1 MDFNTIKYEE
11 KGKTALLTLNRPDK
25 LNAWT
30 PLMAEELAKAIN
42 KANEDESIG
51 AIVMTGEG
59 KGFCA
64 GADIEETFQTRID
77 GNDPGN
83 DTQSGSGGMPK
94 NVDWVNLIRESKP
107 MIAAVNGAAVGI
119 GITMILPFD
128 IIIASEKAK
137 FGMFFIQMGLVP
149 ELASSH
155 FLVQRMGFGKA
166 SEMCLSGRLIE
177 AKEAERSGLID
188 FLSTEENLLKDAMEK
203 AEFIGNNPNPQLKM
217 VKELLTKN
225 GSEIDLKKAQERESE
240 LLRECW
246 KTEEHKE
253 AVKKFSPLSGK
264 NLPFSSLS
272 DKILKAENKKKK

>member
-1 MDFNTIKYEE
+1 MNFETILYE
-11 KGKTALLTLNRPDK
+11 KKNNSALITLNRPEK

-30 PLMAEELAKAIN
+30 PFMAEELASAIN
-42 KANEDESIG
+42 EANKDSSVG
-51 AIVMTGEG
+51 AIVMTGAG

-77 GNDPGN
+77 GK
-83 DTQSGSGGMPK
+83 GSGGMPK
-94 NVDWVNLIRESKP
+94 HVNWVKLIRESKP

-119 GITMILPFD
+119 GITMVLPFD
-128 IIIASEKAK
+128 IIMASEKAK

-166 SEMCLSGRLIE
+166 SEMCLSGRLVKAEE
-177 AKEAERSGLID
+177 AKESNLID
-188 FLSTEENLLKDAMEK
+188 FITSEDELLSEAMNK
-203 AEFIGNNPNPQLKM
+203 ADEIGANPNPQLKM
-217 VKELLTKN
+217 VKELLSLN
-225 GSEIDLKKAQERESE
+225 GSEVDLEKAQERESA

-253 AVKKFSPLSGK
+253 AVKKFLEK
-264 NLPFSSLS
+264 T
-272 DKILKAENKKKK
+272 

>member
-1 MDFNTIKYEE
+1 MNFTTIKYE
-11 KGKTALLTLNRPDK
+11 KKDKTALLTLNRPEK

-30 PLMAEELAKAIN
+30 PLMAEELAKAI
-42 KANEDESIG
+42 EDSNTDKSIG
-51 AIVMTGEG
+51 AIVMTGSG

-77 GNDPGN
+77 GKDPGN

-94 NVDWVNLIRESKP
+94 NVDWVDLIRKSKP

-128 IIIASEKAK
+128 IIMASEKAK

-166 SEMCLSGRLIE
+166 SEMCLSGRLVE
-177 AKEAERSGLID
+177 AKEAKESNLID
-188 FLSTEENLLKDAMEK
+188 FLCKEETLLDDALEK
-203 AEFIGNNPNPQLKM
+203 AELIGNNPGPQLKM

-225 GSEIDLKKAQERESE
+225 GSEIDLNKAQERESE

-246 KTEEHKE
+246 KTDEHKE
-253 AVKKFSPLSGK
+253 AVKKFVTK
-264 NLPFSSLS
+264 SS
-272 DKILKAENKKKK
+272 